1 MQLPPG
7 LTPPRQAQARNW
19 NNPTY
24 GKHTAAVAASMGTP
38 LIPWQ
43 RYVAD
48 VAGEIDPRTGQLIY
62 PTILLTGPR
71 QIGKT
76 TLDLAS
82 SVQNCMMGPDRRAW
96 YTAQSGQ
103 HARDK
108 WLEMTQQFSGPKSP
122 LAPLA
127 ETKLT
132 NGSERLLFHNGS
144 TLRPHP
150 PTADSLHSK
159 QSDKNT
165 VDEAWEF
172 DQSEGEALMQA
183 IVPTTTTRQMVTGQ
197 RPQLWITSTEGTVMS
212 TWFNELLER
221 ARAGDPT
228 ICLFDW
234 GIPNDADPTDL
245 DAVWAAHPGA
255 GYLFGREL
263 LAEQL
268 GKLGPS
274 GFARGYGNRR
284 TANTERVLPLE
295 LFNAAADGR
304 PMPTVGP
311 VGFAAAVAMDGAD
324 TTICAAM
331 RVTETF
337 TESDPTTGEVV
348 SSERSFVLIDV
359 VDHRP
364 GTTWAAARIKDIH
377 DRHGAAFAID
387 RFGPSAGLHDE
398 VERLGVDLVQLNT
411 GAVSAS
417 CLSVYNGVVKSGD
430 YPTWRYR
437 PHAAMDDAAE
447 LANRRT
453 IGDGAW
459 GWGRRV
465 SVGSISAIE
474 AGTLAP
480 WSLDHQPEI
489 ETIQLG

>member
-1 MQLPPG
+1 M
-7 LTPPRQAQARNW
+7 N
-19 NNPTY
+19 
-24 GKHTAAVAASMGTP
+24 TP

-48 VAGEIDPRTGQLIY
+48 VAGEINPSTGLLVHS
-62 PTILLTGPR
+62 TILLTGPR

-82 SVQNCMMGPDRRAW
+82 SVQNAMMGPNRRAW

-108 WLEMTQQFSGPKSP
+108 WLEMTEQFSSPTSP
-122 LAPLA
+122 LAPLG
-127 ETKLT
+127 TTRLT

-172 DQSEGEALMQA
+172 DQAEGEALMQA
-183 IVPTTTTRQMVTGQ
+183 IVPTTTTREKVTGQ
-197 RPQLWITSTEGTVMS
+197 KPQLWITSTEGTVMS

-221 ARAGDPT
+221 ARAGDPS

-245 DAVWAAHPGA
+245 DTVWDHHPGA
-255 GYLFGREL
+255 GHLFNRDL
-263 LAEQL
+263 LDEQL

-284 TANTERVLPLE
+284 TANTERVLPVE
-295 LFNAAADGR
+295 KFDAAGDAR
-304 PMPTVGP
+304 PMPATGP
-311 VGFAAAVAMDGAD
+311 VGFAASVAIDGAD

-331 RVTETF
+331 RVTEDV
-337 TESDPTTGEVV
+337 TEIDPTTAEEITT
-348 SSERSFVLIDV
+348 ERSFVLVDV

-364 GTTWAAARIKDIH
+364 GTSWAAARIKDITE
-377 DRHGAAFAID
+377 RHGHAVAID
-387 RFGPSAGLHDE
+387 RFGPSAGLYDE
-398 VERLGVDLVQLNT
+398 CERLGVALVPLST
-411 GAVSAS
+411 AAVSAS
-417 CLSVYNGVVKSGD
+417 CQSVYNGVVKAGD
-430 YPTWRYR
+430 YPLWRYR
-437 PHAAMDDAAE
+437 PHQAMSDAAE
-447 LANRRT
+447 LANKRS

-480 WSLDHQPEI
+480 WALDHQPEA